1 MYYRQAPAPRV
12 PHRQAGLPRAALLAV
27 ARAAAAGRRAAG
39 EAGHLGAAQVA
50 PAGRG
55 QGGGGGGGANQHYKD
70 LDGEQGPE
78 VTISTRYLPTSSL
91 CIGCLAIL
99 DPRSFI
105 LAFSRPNLI
114 QMAKVGCRYTLHYLH
129 TWL

>member
-27 ARAAAAGRRAAG
+27 ARAAAAAGRRAAG

-55 QGGGGGGGANQHYKD
+55 QGGGGGGGANQHYQD

-99 DPRSFI
+99 DPLSYI

-114 QMAKVGCRYTLHYLH
+114 QMAKVGE
-129 TWL
+129 